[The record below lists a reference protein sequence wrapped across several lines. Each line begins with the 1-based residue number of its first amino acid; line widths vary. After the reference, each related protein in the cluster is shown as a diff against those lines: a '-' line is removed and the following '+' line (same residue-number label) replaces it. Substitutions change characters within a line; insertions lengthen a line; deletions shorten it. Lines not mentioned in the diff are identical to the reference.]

1 MGHYEINPDDAYGI
15 VRVVAEGEFDI
26 ALAKN
31 MVSNARAM
39 AARLKRPLLYDL
51 RNISTSVSEADLY
64 ELIHTLPAFENREAG
79 NYRAAVVL
87 GGAIP
92 SKLRKFYEY
101 EASNKNIKVRG
112 FQNSS
117 LALDWLRGQAS

>member
-1 MGHYEINPDDAYGI
+1 MGHYQVNPDDALGI

-26 ALAKN
+26 TLAKN
-31 MVSNARAM
+31 MVTNARTM
-39 AARLKRPLLYDL
+39 ANRMKRSLLYDL

-64 ELIHTLPAFENREAG
+64 ELIHTLPALENRDAG

-101 EASNKNIKVRG
+101 EAGHKNIKVRA
-112 FQNSS
+112 FQKAS
-117 LALDWLRGQAS
+117 LALDWLREQAG